1 MARLKALCA
10 VAHPDD
16 CIIFAW
22 PFIEYA
28 NQFDWTILYLTYSEQ
43 EPRAKEIKKFWDDRN
58 IPAIFLG
65 YIDTYKDM
73 ENNKLSFDVLT
84 AAWQIAGYVKDYD
97 LLLTHDRNGDYG
109 HIHHKFVHDR
119 VNESTKPKVYFAN
132 QQEQNFECRRTT
144 PLNLDDLPLHREVIS
159 EFDDIETG
167 RYLLTEDAKELLN
180 GLT

>member
-16 CIIFAW
+16 CVIFAW

-28 NQFDWTILYLTYSEQ
+28 DQFDWTILYLTYNEKD
-43 EPRAKEIKKFWDDRN
+43 PRAKEIKKFWATKN
-58 IPAIFLG
+58 TPTIFLG
-65 YIDTYKDM
+65 YIDSHKDM
-73 ENNKLSFDVLT
+73 ENNELSFDVLT
-84 AAWQIAGYVKDYD
+84 ASWQIAGYVKDYD

-132 QQEQNFECRRTT
+132 QSTYNLECTRTSELD
-144 PLNLDDLPLHREVIS
+144 LNELPLHQEVIN
-159 EFDDIETG
+159 EFGDIKTR
-167 RYLLTEDAKELLN
+167 RYLLTESAEGLLN
-180 GLT
+180 GQS

>member
-28 NQFDWTILYLTYSEQ
+28 KKFDWTILYLTYSEQ
-43 EPRAKEIKKFWDDRN
+43 DSRAQEVKKFWNNRN
-58 IPAIFLG
+58 IPTKFLG
-65 YIDTYKDM
+65 HVDTYKDM
-73 ENNKLSFDVLT
+73 ESNNLSFDVLT
-84 AAWQIAGYVKDYD
+84 ASWQIAGYVKDYD
-97 LLLTHDRNGDYG
+97 LLLTHDSHGDYG

-119 VNESTKPKVYFAN
+119 VIESTKPKVYFAN
-132 QQEQNFECRRTT
+132 QQEQNFECRRKT

-159 EFDDIETG
+159 EFDDVETG
-167 RYLLTEDAKELLN
+167 RYFLTESAKELLN
-180 GLT
+180 GNP